1 MHHHSC
7 TLGCGVRRHVRD
19 CLQDCVHLLNNL
31 LRDNPAN
38 QLMFR
43 ESGFLANA
51 HLLLDL
57 PTHDTS
63 GLSGAA
69 SALEAHLAGAPGA
82 TGALSEDVAANLVS
96 GMELV
101 AVLLTPISPAA
112 LAPSACGGVE
122 AARGKGEMAA
132 MCLEAN
138 HAMLARTPLRDKL
151 LKLALIT
158 GQGCACNV
166 RCQALRTLRRVVSK
180 RQAAQDA
187 LGNASVQLQGR
198 PAPCLQVR
206 TFCIAGASLQFGAS
220 RA

>member
-1 MHHHSC
+1 M
-7 TLGCGVRRHVRD
+7 
-19 CLQDCVHLLNNL
+19 QDCVLLLQNL

-57 PTHDTS
+57 PAHEPGS
-63 GLSGAA
+63 LAGAA
-69 SALEAHLAGAPGA
+69 SAIEAHLAGAPAPGGP
-82 TGALSEDVAANLVS
+82 GALSEDVAANLN
-96 GMELV
+96 GALELV
-101 AVLLTPISPAA
+101 SALLTPISPAA
-112 LAPSACGGVE
+112 LAPGACGGVE
-122 AARGKGEMAA
+122 AARAKGEMAA

-151 LKLALIT
+151 LQLALIT
-158 GQGCACNV
+158 GQGCACHV
-166 RCQALRTLRRVVSK
+166 RCQALRTLQRVVHK

-206 TFCIAGASLQFGAS
+206 GTAQTCAHVEQKLVYS
-220 RA
+220 